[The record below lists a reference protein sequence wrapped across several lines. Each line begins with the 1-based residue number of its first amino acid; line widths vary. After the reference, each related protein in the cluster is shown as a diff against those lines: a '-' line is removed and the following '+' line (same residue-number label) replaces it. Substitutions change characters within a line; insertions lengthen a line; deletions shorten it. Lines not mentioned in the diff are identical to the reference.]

1 MAKHPVPKKKVSKS
15 RRDIRRAAVSALT
28 APTLVKCANCGVLI
42 PPHTVCDSCG
52 YYAGKKILEV
62 KA

>member
-15 RRDIRRAAVSALT
+15 HRDIRRAAVSTLT
-28 APTLVKCANCGVLI
+28 APTLTKCANCGTMI